1 MARVMGGGP
10 ISMQD
15 MLEFVMLFVG
25 QVPALMRVECGVRHC
40 EQCLGVIGESF
51 GGYCVQV
58 RWDGG
63 HNFNV

>member
-1 MARVMGGGP
+1 
-10 ISMQD
+10 MQD